1 MENRGRE
8 NMALHIID
16 SQIYGRDF
24 ATPEI
29 RKIFEEESI
38 VQDWLDFEVALA
50 EVQAE
55 LGFIPK
61 EAAKEIKAKGSLSF
75 VKVARVAEIYAQ
87 TMLSS
92 VAMIRAFKEV
102 CANNAGEY
110 IHYGATTQDIFD
122 TTLAVRLK
130 KTLDIFTED
139 LKAIRG
145 HLNRLADQH
154 RHTVMA
160 GITHGQ
166 QALPVTFGFT
176 AAIWSDMVGKHIDRL
191 QEARKRILVG
201 TVSGAVGNFSSF
213 HFLFGE
219 KCYEMQ
225 KRVLE
230 RFGLEVPKINI
241 QPQIE
246 RLTEFLQILA
256 LMSVTFE
263 KIADEIFLFQ
273 RNEFAQLEEP
283 FDTEKQISSSTMP
296 QKRNPNRCEMIK
308 ALAKK
313 IRSNCAGFAE
323 IYMREYRD
331 HSPFYME
338 DFTIPETVILASTML
353 QQAKF
358 VYQGLT
364 VKKENMRRNLDISQ
378 GLIMAETLMLALAKK
393 TGKKETGFGLVH
405 KAAMEAF
412 EKGKPFGEYI
422 ENFPEIRKYF
432 SQEEI
437 QRLLQPENY
446 LGLNDR
452 LIDEVIGRKA
462 K

>member
-1 MENRGRE
+1 MPF
-8 NMALHIID
+8 HIID
-16 SQIYGRDF
+16 SQIYGADF
-24 ATPEI
+24 ASPEI

-38 VQDWLDFEVALA
+38 VQDWLDFEAALA

-55 LGFIPK
+55 MGFIPR
-61 EAAKEIKAKGSLSF
+61 EAAEEIRAKGSTRF
-75 VKVARVAEIYAQ
+75 VKVARIAEIYGE

-102 CANNAGEY
+102 CADHAGEY

-122 TTLAVRLK
+122 TTLALRLK
-130 KTLDIFTED
+130 KTMDIFTGD
-139 LKAIRG
+139 LEAIRAE
-145 HLNRLADQH
+145 LNRLADAH

-191 QEARKRILVG
+191 QEARKRVLVG

-225 KRVLE
+225 RRVLE
-230 RFGLEVPKINI
+230 RFGLQVPRINI

-246 RLTEFLQILA
+246 RLTEFLQLLA
-256 LMSVTFE
+256 LMGVSFE

-283 FDTEKQISSSTMP
+283 FDTEKQVSSSTMP

-323 IYMREYRD
+323 IYMRDYRD
-331 HSPFYME
+331 HSPFYLE
-338 DFTIPETVILASTML
+338 DFTIPETVILTSTML

-358 VYQGLT
+358 VFQGLT
-364 VKKENMRRNLDISQ
+364 VKKENMRRNLNISR
-378 GLIMAETLMLALAKK
+378 GLIMAEPLMLALAKK
-393 TGKKETGFGLVH
+393 TGKKETGLDLIH
-405 KAAMEAF
+405 RAAMEAF
-412 EKGKPFGEYI
+412 EKGKPFGETV
-422 ENFPEIRKYF
+422 ENLPEIRKSF
-432 SQEEI
+432 SPEEI
-437 QRLLQPENY
+437 RSLLQPENY